1 MAYTRRRFNLRIWG
15 LALGYFVF
23 YAPYSALVKLTTTGL
38 LPSTHGAV
46 TGFEILPSVVVG
58 TVIVMLLGTTL
69 RGWWKYARRRE
80 CFGVSV
86 VWPSHLVVL
95 SGFGTAIIIATT
107 TLSLALTGVS
117 ILFAILL
124 MRGGVLILAP
134 TVDAIFGRRVRWFSW
149 CALALSFAAVL
160 LALADVNNYRMTLV
174 AGLTIAAYLCGYL
187 LRLPCLNKLG
197 KCEDKFDD
205 RRLCYRY
212 LVEEQ
217 LVAGVLLLAIPAV
230 LALIGQGQI
239 MSELRHGFTHFF
251 ASGVTA
257 PGLLIGAL
265 YACLYFFG
273 TLIYLDA
280 RENSFCIPL
289 NRASSLLAV
298 VFATYVLADLF
309 NLPSPSLAQLGSSVL
324 IIGALMF
331 LSPLHHGHRVA
342 NRVRRA
348 LGVAYRAFV
357 EDFGQQNAAAAPL
370 AQAAAPENM
379 SAAINE
385 PLADEERFPASK

>member
-1 MAYTRRRFNLRIWG
+1 MAFKRRRFNLRIWG
-15 LALGYFVF
+15 LALGYFAF

-38 LPSTHGAV
+38 LPSTQGAV
-46 TGFEILPSVVVG
+46 TGFEVLPPVIVG
-58 TVIVMLLGTTL
+58 TVGGMLVGTTL
-69 RGWWKYARRRE
+69 SGWWKYASRRQ
-80 CFGVSV
+80 CFGVRV
-86 VWPSHLVVL
+86 ICPGRLVFL
-95 SGFGTAIIIATT
+95 SGFGTAIIIAAT

-134 TVDAIFGRRVRWFSW
+134 TVDLLFGRRVRWFSW

-160 LALADVNNYRMTLV
+160 VALADVNNYRMNAV
-174 AGLTIAAYLCGYL
+174 AALTIACYLFGYL

-197 KCEDKFDD
+197 KCED
-205 RRLCYRY
+205 RSVCYRY

-217 LVAGVLLLAIPAV
+217 IVAATFLVAIPAIF
-230 LALIGQGQI
+230 ALIGQGHI
-239 MSELRHGFTHFF
+239 MLELRHGFTNFF
-251 ASGVTA
+251 TSGATA

-298 VFATYVLADLF
+298 VFAAYALADLF
-309 NLPSPSLAQLGSSVL
+309 NLPSPSMAQLGSSVL

-342 NRVRRA
+342 NRVRHA

-357 EDFGQQNAAAAPL
+357 EDFGRQPATAAAPL

-379 SAAINE
+379 SGIDD
-385 PLADEERFPASK
+385 PLTEEDRFTSK

>member
-1 MAYTRRRFNLRIWG
+1 MAYTRRLFNLRIWG
-15 LALGYFVF
+15 LAFGYFAF

-38 LPSTHGAV
+38 LPGTEGAV
-46 TGFEILPSVVVG
+46 TGFEILPSVIVG
-58 TVIVMLLGTTL
+58 TVVVMLLGTTL

-80 CFGVSV
+80 CFGVSIV
-86 VWPSHLVVL
+86 CPSRLVFL
-95 SGFGTAIIIATT
+95 SGFGTAIIIGTT
-107 TLSLALTGVS
+107 TLALALTGVS

-134 TVDAIFGRRVRWFSW
+134 TVDALFGRRVRWFSW
-149 CALALSFAAVL
+149 WALGLSFAAIF

-174 AGLTIAAYLCGYL
+174 AVLTIAAYLFGYL

-197 KCEDKFDD
+197 KCED
-205 RRLCYRY
+205 RTVCYRY

-217 LVAGVLLLAIPAV
+217 IVAGVLLLVIPAV

-239 MSELRHGFTHFF
+239 MSELRHGFTNFF

-265 YACLYFFG
+265 YGCLYFFG

-324 IIGALMF
+324 IIAALMF

-342 NRVRRA
+342 NQVRHA
-348 LGVAYRAFV
+348 FGVAYRAFV
-357 EDFGQQNAAAAPL
+357 EDFGQQSAAAAPL
-370 AQAAAPENM
+370 AQTAAPENM
-379 SAAINE
+379 SAGINE
-385 PLADEERFPASK
+385 PVTDEDRFTSK